1 MRATASETIRAG
13 CVTETAAHQ
22 LQIPARLLLGFLV
35 CGRASVKPQ
44 KIPALCPAQN
54 RMAAAQ
60 ESLTFRDV
68 FVDFTLEEW
77 QQLDSAQKNLYRDVT
92 LENYSHLV
100 SVGYLVASPDEVLR
114 SGQEEARRAEGGP
127 SAWNYPEFRQV
138 GDRTDNHKE
147 SQDQPLWQAALVDK
161 EAQRIEVAKNSQPSE
176 KSLIQAQTLFLYG
189 KDSLN
194 ITHGEGVQNII

>member
-127 SAWNYPEFRQV
+127 SAWNYPEM
-138 GDRTDNHKE
+138 
-147 SQDQPLWQAALVDK
+147 PLV
-161 EAQRIEVAKNSQPSE
+161 EY
-176 KSLIQAQTLFLYG
+176 LI
-189 KDSLN
+189 S
-194 ITHGEGVQNII
+194 

>member
-127 SAWNYPEFRQV
+127 SAWNYPV
-138 GDRTDNHKE
+138 SPSGDI
-147 SQDQPLWQAALVDK
+147 L
-161 EAQRIEVAKNSQPSE
+161 
-176 KSLIQAQTLFLYG
+176 
-189 KDSLN
+189 
-194 ITHGEGVQNII
+194 QNYNTK

>member
-1 MRATASETIRAG
+1 MRN
-13 CVTETAAHQ
+13 VP
-22 LQIPARLLLGFLV
+22 L
-35 CGRASVKPQ
+35 
-44 KIPALCPAQN
+44 
-54 RMAAAQ
+54 Q

-127 SAWNYPEFRQV
+127 SAWNYPGFSRL
-138 GDRTDNHKE
+138 GPTRWK
-147 SQDQPLWQAALVDK
+147 
-161 EAQRIEVAKNSQPSE
+161 
-176 KSLIQAQTLFLYG
+176 LFQKAPG
-189 KDSLN
+189 GPGSV
-194 ITHGEGVQNII
+194 HCEGHCR